1 MQVLCIHVFC
11 CPYADSQCHALN
23 VLNLKVNDILWSLQA
38 DLHVHVLTL
47 NVNIMFKC
55 SESQSQYH
63 FRQSNR
69 TCPYADSQCHA
80 LNVLNLKVNDI
91 YDHAL
96 QTDLYVSCVDS
107 QCQYHV

>member
-1 MQVLCIHVFC
+1 M
-11 CPYADSQCHALN
+11 S
-23 VLNLKVNDILWSLQA
+23 
-38 DLHVHVLTL
+38 HVLTL

-63 FRQSNR
+63 FRQPNR
-69 TCPYADSQCHA
+69 TCPYADAQCHA

-91 YDHAL
+91 HDHAL
-96 QTDLYVSCVDS
+96 QTDLYVRVLTLS